1 MIVCDSQFA
10 IFFSGAP
17 PAAVESDGKV
27 ELKLADK
34 YESVINVPTFHV
46 LGSDDPLCYS
56 AVALYNVCNQDNAM
70 LYDHG
75 LGHLVPRD
83 QDNLSEL
90 ETVLDDVITNINKS
104 KVAGWGTPR
113 SSYTVYSEDS
123 VLEAEACR

>member
-1 MIVCDSQFA
+1 MQFG

-17 PAAVESDGKV
+17 PAAVEEDGKV
-27 ELKLADK
+27 EMKLADK
-34 YESVINVPTFHV
+34 VQSVINVPTFHI

-56 AVALYNVCNQDNAM
+56 AVALYNVCNQENAM

-90 ETVLDDVITNINKS
+90 GTILDDVITKINKS
-104 KVAGWGTPR
+104 KTAGWGTPG

-123 VLEAEACR
+123 ALAAAAVEACR